1 MSLAKDAR
9 VEKIRKH
16 LRDKTVITKSDFL
29 DFVQVYRYLNEA
41 GWVVRPELLEWIERN
56 VEQVRSWLPD
66 IWSLRPEY
74 FSDVKPGSRYTRFE
88 QYDKLVSL
96 GLTDPPPNAT
106 RGSPDLGSSNAT
118 TDMAPIK
125 VKNKAILDFGT
136 RLPTSAVQTRPAIAG
151 SCQQKVW
158 LDDIKSVHKR
168 LEGIRRW
175 LMESAKD
182 LSPDDGLKEILPD
195 IAAKIP
201 DIQDRVHTAQACFD
215 QLEIDH
221 NDFLSEMKRGRD
233 AMMLR
238 PIPIDSPSPEEVPE
252 QVAATSVKG
261 DTSLASIRVE
271 SDILPSSHQSMSAAR
286 ILTGQPQPPPST
298 HTTTATAPSN
308 SRPLIARRSAMVSYF
323 LVVLASCLEQKK
335 TY

>member
-1 MSLAKDAR
+1 
-9 VEKIRKH
+9 
-16 LRDKTVITKSDFL
+16 
-29 DFVQVYRYLNEA
+29 
-41 GWVVRPELLEWIERN
+41 
-56 VEQVRSWLPD
+56 
-66 IWSLRPEY
+66 
-74 FSDVKPGSRYTRFE
+74 
-88 QYDKLVSL
+88 
-96 GLTDPPPNAT
+96 
-106 RGSPDLGSSNAT
+106 
-118 TDMAPIK
+118 
-125 VKNKAILDFGT
+125 
-136 RLPTSAVQTRPAIAG
+136 
-151 SCQQKVW
+151 
-158 LDDIKSVHKR
+158 
-168 LEGIRRW
+168 
-175 LMESAKD
+175 MESAKD

-221 NDFLSEMKRGRD
+221 NASLSEMKRRRD

-252 QVAATSVKG
+252 QAAATSVTG